1 MTGQQLTKM
10 SLDELHLL
18 KQMVQ
23 GEINN
28 RADNM
33 RYTLNPGDRVVVNH
47 RKTMGK
53 KFIVVEIKRKKA
65 VLEDIT
71 NRYSRYNVSLSLIER
86 AK

>member
-1 MTGQQLTKM
+1 MTQQQLSAL
-10 SLDELHLL
+10 SLDQLHSL

-28 RADNM
+28 RADDM
-33 RYTLNPGDRVVVNH
+33 RYTLNRGDKVIVNH

-53 KFIVVEIKRKKA
+53 KFVVVEIKRKKA